1 MSSNREHTG
10 RKGFLGMQ
18 FEPGYFRQLFRIV
31 LPIAAQ
37 TLMTALVS
45 VSDTLMLGAVN
56 QESFAAASQASQVST
71 LENFIIFGVTA
82 GISTMAA
89 QYWGKGDKKT
99 VERIQSIA
107 LRYTLPFGFLT
118 MLLATFLPGPIMN
131 LLATDPTVRSLGA
144 EYLRIVGVSY
154 LFTAV
159 SQVVLTVMKNSDRV
173 ARSSAYAIST
183 VILNIVLNFLLIFN
197 PFRIEALRCVEGIRG
212 AALATSLSKLVEVTL
227 CLLESVR
234 HEDVKLRVRQIFE
247 KMTKLSKDFWHYS
260 WPLIANTIAW
270 GGGMFAFSVIIGQ
283 LGGEDNT
290 SIISAHAMGNIV
302 KNCCDC
308 LGAGVGHGAAILL
321 GNRLGRGEFEQAKR
335 DGRSY
340 VILSLLIG
348 VLSGVVLLLIS
359 PLVVKL
365 AHLMPDFKGGQAEY
379 YLERILWMCSYY
391 MIGRTLNTM
400 LINGIFSAGGDTR
413 FGFWCDLGNLWGIII
428 PAACI
433 AAFACGAPPLLV
445 YFILYLDEFTKIPIE
460 AIHYK
465 KYKWLRNIAADT
477 EQA

>member
-1 MSSNREHTG
+1 MAGDREQTG
-10 RKGFLGMQ
+10 RKNFLGMS

-56 QESFAAASQASQVST
+56 QESFAAASQAGQVSM

-89 QYWGKGDKKT
+89 QYWGKGDRKS

-107 LRYTLPFGFLT
+107 LRYTLPFGLLT
-118 MLLATFLPGPIMN
+118 MLLALFLPGQIMD
-131 LLATDPTVRSLGA
+131 LLATDAAVRSLGA

-183 VILNIVLNFLLIFN
+183 VILNIVLNALLIFN
-197 PFRIEALRCVEGIRG
+197 PFGIETLRCVEGIRG
-212 AALATSLSKLVEVTL
+212 AALATSLSKLTEVGL

-234 HEDVKLRVRQIFE
+234 HPDVRLRLRQIFE
-247 KMTKLSKDFWHYS
+247 KMTRLSRDFWHFS
-260 WPLIANTIAW
+260 WPLIANTVAW

-308 LGAGVGHGAAILL
+308 LGAGVAHGAAILL

-340 VILSLLIG
+340 VVLSLYIG
-348 VLSGVVLLLIS
+348 VISGLILLALS
-359 PLVVKL
+359 PLVIRL
-365 AHLMPDFKGGQAEY
+365 AHLMPDFKGGKAGEY
-379 YLERILWMCSYY
+379 LQSILYMCSYY

-413 FGFWCDLGNLWGIII
+413 FGFWCDLVNLWCIII
-428 PAACI
+428 PAACL
-433 AAFACGAPPLLV
+433 AAFVFHAPPLAV

-460 AIHYK
+460 AAHYR
-465 KYKWLRNIAADT
+465 KYRWVRNIAAET
-477 EQA
+477 EP